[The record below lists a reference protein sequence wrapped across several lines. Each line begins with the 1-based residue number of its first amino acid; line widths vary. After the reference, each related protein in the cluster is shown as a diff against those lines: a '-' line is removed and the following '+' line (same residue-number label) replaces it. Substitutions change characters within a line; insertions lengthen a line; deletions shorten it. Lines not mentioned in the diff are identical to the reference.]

1 MRQRICRQSARSAF
15 ALAAAFAT
23 LSATAA
29 HADAWCGYATRDNA
43 VIECGYTTIAGCES
57 AVGKGGMCF
66 IDPDIARNFART
78 PPAGAPRFLKT
89 SEQARKRG

>member
-1 MRQRICRQSARSAF
+1 MRQRICRQSARTAF
-15 ALAAAFAT
+15 AFAAAFAT

-29 HADAWCGYATRDNA
+29 RADDWCGYATRDNA

-66 IDPDIARNFART
+66 IDPDVARNLART
-78 PPAGAPRFLKT
+78 TPASAPRFLKT
-89 SEQARKRG
+89 SEQGRRRG